1 MLAEDDV
8 LVRKLSAVLPH
19 LDDRQRRL
27 LLGAE
32 AEALGRGGVTA
43 VARAAGVS
51 RPTVRK
57 GMSELS
63 GPDAV
68 PARRV
73 RRVGAGRKKTTVLDA
88 GFSAA
93 LDALVDPVTRGD
105 PESPLR
111 WTRKS
116 TRQLARTLSESGH
129 PASSWTVAQELHRLE
144 YSLQAN
150 AKANEGKQHPDRDAQ
165 FNYINDE
172 VRRFL
177 AAGDP
182 VTSIDTKKKE
192 LVGSDPGYE
201 NGGKEWQP
209 KGSPERV
216 GTHDFPDPK
225 VPKAVPYGIY
235 DLAANTGWVSVG
247 SDHDTVTFAVATLR
261 RWWSMV
267 GRPSYPKARRLLV
280 CADSGGS
287 NGYRVRLWKLEL
299 GRLAAETGLA
309 VTVSHF
315 PPGTSKFNK
324 IEHRLFSHI
333 SMNWRGR
340 PLTSHEVVVELIGA
354 TTTTAGL
361 SVHAERDTASYPKGV
376 KVTDEELS
384 SVPLKPHPF
393 HGEWNYTLGGR
404 RPPGPRTPPV

>member
-1 MLAEDDV
+1 M
-8 LVRKLSAVLPH
+8 
-19 LDDRQRRL
+19 
-27 LLGAE
+27 
-32 AEALGRGGVTA
+32 
-43 VARAAGVS
+43 ARAAGVS
-51 RPTVRK
+51 RPTVRR
-57 GMSELS
+57 GVVDLGEMPSAMR
-63 GPDAV
+63 G
-68 PARRV
+68 RV
-73 RRVGAGRKKTTVLDA
+73 RVPGAGRKRTTEVDP

-93 LDALVDPVTRGD
+93 LDALLDPATRGD

-111 WTRKS
+111 WTCKS
-116 TRQLARTLSESGH
+116 TRQLAKVLTEAGH
-129 PASSWTVAQELHRLE
+129 PASSWTVAQELHRLD

-150 AKANEGKQHPDRDAQ
+150 AKSNEGKQHPDRDAQ

-182 VTSIDTKKKE
+182 VISIDTKKKE
-192 LVGSDPGYE
+192 LVGSDPGYK
-201 NGGKEWQP
+201 NGGREWHP

-235 DLAANTGWVSVG
+235 DLGADAGWVSVG
-247 SDHDTVTFAVATLR
+247 SDHDTAAFAVQTLR
-261 RWWSMV
+261 SWWQMV
-267 GRPSYPKARRLLV
+267 GRPSYPRSSRLLI

-299 GRLAAETGLA
+299 GRLAIETGLA
-309 VTVSHF
+309 ITVSHF

-354 TTTTAGL
+354 TTTTTGL
-361 SVHAERDTASYPKGV
+361 TVHAERDTATYPKGV
-376 KVTDEELS
+376 KVSNEEMA
-384 SVPLKPHPF
+384 SVPLKAHDF

-404 RPPGPRTPPV
+404 RPPRPRVTRV